1 MVTEVV
7 DRSDIVREAMRNQDV
22 FHVTRQQNVDTR
34 AWRRLLQDELLEE
47 ANDAK
52 V

>member
-1 MVTEVV
+1 MVTEGV
-7 DRSDIVREAMRNQDV
+7 DHSDVVREAISHQDV
-22 FHVTRQQNVDTR
+22 FHVTRERKADTK